1 MLEGLGKNMC
11 KKKKVRW
18 VVLISWV
25 IFIFVMSN
33 TPGDESSNQ
42 SEVIVKILSYL
53 GIDLNSTFG
62 ELANLIVRKGAHFT
76 EYFILFLL
84 LKRVN
89 SAYNN
94 KGFNIVILIGIVFLY
109 ACTDEIHQYF
119 IPGRAA
125 RLTDVLID
133 TTGGIFAA
141 ICSSLVFRIKC
152 ILMPSYCKINIK

>member
-89 SAYNN
+89 SVYNE
-94 KGFNIVILIGIVFLY
+94 GFNIVILVGIVFLY

-125 RLTDVLID
+125 RCTDVLID
-133 TTGGIFAA
+133 TAGGIFAA
-141 ICSSLVFRIKC
+141 ICSSLIFRIKC
-152 ILMPSYCKINIK
+152 VLMSSHNKILTK